1 MRIYSELILG
11 KTDPGL
17 RAPEKKY
24 DLSKAREHA
33 AIIENLGFDGLVATE
48 TKGDPYIL
56 MALAASATVRL
67 ELATSVA
74 IAFPRAPAI
83 TAMAAW
89 DLQKLSGGRFILGLG
104 TQIRAHLIRRFGM
117 EDHAIGPWMRDYV
130 RAVQAIW
137 RSWQT
142 GKQLNFQSDRYKLDL
157 MVPLFDPGPL
167 DTPPP
172 SIHVAAVNK
181 YMCRVAGEVG
191 DGLRPHPMCTPR
203 YIQEVMLPSA
213 AEGAEQAGRSVNA
226 LALAL
231 KPLVATGPNEETL
244 ARRIDDVRARVA
256 FYASTPAYR
265 PCFEIWG
272 LGDTCREL
280 SKLSREQKW
289 GEMSALVDDEMLNTF
304 ALVGDYSSIARK
316 IVERY
321 SGILDQVGF
330 SIEVNSDNDAAMLE
344 KMVKEIQSG

>member
-167 DTPPP
+167 DTRHRRFMWRRLT
-172 SIHVAAVNK
+172 SICAASLEKWAMV
-181 YMCRVAGEVG
+181 CVPTLCVHRVIFRKLCC
-191 DGLRPHPMCTPR
+191 LRQPKVQSRP
-203 YIQEVMLPSA
+203 
-213 AEGAEQAGRSVNA
+213 
-226 LALAL
+226 
-231 KPLVATGPNEETL
+231 
-244 ARRIDDVRARVA
+244 DVR
-256 FYASTPAYR
+256 S
-265 PCFEIWG
+265 
-272 LGDTCREL
+272 
-280 SKLSREQKW
+280 
-289 GEMSALVDDEMLNTF
+289 MLWH
-304 ALVGDYSSIARK
+304 
-316 IVERY
+316 
-321 SGILDQVGF
+321 
-330 SIEVNSDNDAAMLE
+330 
-344 KMVKEIQSG
+344 